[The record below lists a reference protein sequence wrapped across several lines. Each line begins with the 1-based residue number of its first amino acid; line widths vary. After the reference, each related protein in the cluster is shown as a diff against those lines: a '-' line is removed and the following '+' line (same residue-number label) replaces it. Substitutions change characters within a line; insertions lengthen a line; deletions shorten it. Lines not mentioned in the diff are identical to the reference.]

1 MIATMEMHMAQMT
14 LYNELPKGSRILLAA
29 NIRNLVRSHGLI
41 APFDEANLANTTYDL
56 TAGAKAVVTGG
67 VEHTIR
73 SDSTLKLGAGEY
85 AGIISREKI
94 CIPSNILV
102 HLGPKKRL
110 AYEGIILLS
119 GSVVHP
125 GYEGHCLFV
134 LFNSSGSKRVISLGR
149 KICTAVFYQLDHEVP
164 KEELQQADQSLLSGN
179 FPAEFLT
186 AMANMELPTLTEV
199 TKKLAGITQIE
210 SRICALEREN
220 KDVRQPIKNL
230 VASVQTVGQQV
241 ASLAAEGKDVL
252 HKISEHDTKFESLS
266 KAVTKHGVLI
276 GAWSLILGL
285 LIAILL
291 LLVANAF
298 RGIPS
303 APQPQPQAQSQL
315 QLPAQSPL
323 PQAGGGGKGDSHPNL
338 GT

>member
-1 MIATMEMHMAQMT
+1 MIAAMEMRMAQLN
-14 LYNELPKGSRILLAA
+14 LYSKLPEGSRILLAA
-29 NIRNLVRSHGLI
+29 DIRNLVRSHGLI
-41 APFDEANLANTTYDL
+41 APFYPEENLANATYDL
-56 TAGAKAVVTGG
+56 TAGAKAVMTGG

-73 SDSTLKLGAGEY
+73 PDSTLKLGAGEY
-85 AGIISREKI
+85 AGIISREKV

-119 GSVVHP
+119 GSVIHP
-125 GYEGHCLFV
+125 GYEGYCLFV
-134 LFNSSGSKRVISLGR
+134 LFNSSGSKRVINLGR

-164 KEELQQADQSLLSGN
+164 KEELQQADQALLSGN

-199 TKKLAGITQIE
+199 TTKLAGITQIE
-210 SRICALEREN
+210 SRIRELEREN
-220 KDVRQPIKNL
+220 KDVREPIKNL
-230 VASVQTVGQQV
+230 IASVQAVGLQV
-241 ASLAAEGKDVL
+241 AALAAEGKDVL
-252 HKISEHDTKFESLS
+252 HKIREHESKLETIS

-276 GAWSLILGL
+276 GAWSLILGV

-303 APQPQPQAQSQL
+303 TPQAQPQVQVQPQAQPQP
-315 QLPAQSPL
+315 PAQSP
-323 PQAGGGGKGDSHPNL
+323 PP
-338 GT
+338 